1 MTIQFNSD
9 KSLTVHAEYE
19 ANLSGILTDELS
31 RFSEYITR
39 LEVHLSDEN
48 GSKEGQNDKRC
59 LLEARLKGRNPIA
72 VKDEANTFD
81 LAVSGATEKLKSS
94 LDKITGRLKD
104 H

>member
-19 ANLSGILTDELS
+19 AGLSGMLNDELN

-59 LLEARLKGRNPIA
+59 LLEARIKGRKPIA
-72 VKDEANTFD
+72 VTDDGNTYD
-81 LAVSGATEKLKSS
+81 LAVSGATEKLKAS
-94 LDKITGRLKD
+94 LDKITGRLKN